1 MLYKYFGLDVLENK
15 FRNFKKLLKHIDEQN
30 IHKTETER
38 Q

>member
-1 MLYKYFGLDVLENK
+1 MLYKYFGSDVFENK

-30 IHKTETER
+30 INKNETER